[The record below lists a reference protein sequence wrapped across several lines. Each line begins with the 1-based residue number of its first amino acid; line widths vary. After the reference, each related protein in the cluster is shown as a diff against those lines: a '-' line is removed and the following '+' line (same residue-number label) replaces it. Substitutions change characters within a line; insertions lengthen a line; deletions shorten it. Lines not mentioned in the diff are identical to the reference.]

1 MGSAAT
7 ISDGAQPLGHA
18 VKGIRDGNRFVA
30 PGEDGYDDV
39 EPDVWFYDEDAAR
52 RSGFSGRGD

>member
-1 MGSAAT
+1 
-7 ISDGAQPLGHA
+7 
-18 VKGIRDGNRFVA
+18 VKGVRDGNRFVT